1 MCLRHERTRPGLGCV
16 AASLARVKVG
26 IVVPYSWSFGGG
38 VVDHAEAQARALAE
52 VGIETRLLIG
62 NDPPGSFSRVLHPR
76 TGRPGPPPPGVIPLG
91 RSVIVPGNGALSNLV
106 LSPHAL
112 AQMRRALAR
121 ERFDLIHVHEPLA
134 PMLSPAA
141 LALWDG
147 PAVATF
153 HAAGNSS
160 WRRFAEPLWGFLL
173 GRIDL
178 RVAVSEQAR
187 LAAAPFAPGHYE
199 VIPNGVE
206 IPAGIDPG
214 GRADR
219 IVFAGRHDPRKG
231 LPVLLRAWPR
241 LRGSGLRLRVLGADP
256 LAVRLL
262 LARLRISEEGID
274 VLGFVSDEALTRGA
288 RRGEAPRRAVARQR
302 ELRHDDHAGLRL
314 RGSGRRLGHPGL
326 SRGPDRG
333 DGRSRPARRCRSPRR
348 DDRGPARGRAER
360 GSNEAAPRAS
370 VPMTE
375 YAWPL
380 LARRLADC
388 YERVLAKA
396 LGGKSPARLQHRRP
410 DEP

>member
-1 MCLRHERTRPGLGCV
+1 M
-16 AASLARVKVG
+16 KVG

-38 VVDHAEAQARALAE
+38 VVDHADAQVRALEA

-76 TGRPGPPPPGVIPLG
+76 EGRPGPPPPNVIPLG

-106 LSPHAL
+106 LSPRAVP
-112 AQMRRALAR
+112 QMRRVFAR
-121 ERFDLIHVHEPLA
+121 ERFDLVHVHEPLA

-147 PAVATF
+147 PLVATF

-187 LAAAPFAPGHYE
+187 LAASPYAPGHYE
-199 VIPNGVE
+199 VIPNGVD
-206 IPAGIDPG
+206 IPEGVHPG
-214 GRADR
+214 DRADR

-241 LRGSGLRLRVLGADP
+241 LRGSGIRLRVLGADP

-262 LARLRISEEGID
+262 LTRLRISEEGID
-274 VLGFVSDEALTRGA
+274 ILGFVDDDSMT
-288 RRGEAPRRAVARQR
+288 R
-302 ELRHDDHAGLRL
+302 ELASAKLL
-314 RGSGRRLGHPGL
+314 VAPSLGNESFGMTITRAFACATPVVASDIPGY
-326 SRGPDRG
+326 RDVVTEETG
-333 DGRSRPARRCRSPRR
+333 DLAPPADADALAEAIASLLA
-348 DDRGPARGRAER
+348 DEPARAER
-360 GSNEAAPRAS
+360 GRAARERAES
-370 VPMTE
+370 E

-380 LARRLADC
+380 LARRLAEC
-388 YERVLAKA
+388 YERVLVGP
-396 LGGKSPARLQHRRP
+396 LR
-410 DEP
+410 

>member
-1 MCLRHERTRPGLGCV
+1 M
-16 AASLARVKVG
+16 KVG

-38 VVDHAEAQARALAE
+38 VVDHAEAQARALAA
-52 VGIETRLLIG
+52 VGIETRVLIG

-76 TGRPGPPPPGVIPLG
+76 TGRPGPPPDRVIPLG
-91 RSVIVPGNGALSNLV
+91 RSVVVPGNGALSNLV
-106 LSPHAL
+106 LSPHAML
-112 AQMRRALAR
+112 QLRRALAR

-160 WRRFAEPLWGFLL
+160 WRRLAEPLWGFLL
-173 GRIDL
+173 DRIDL

-187 LAAAPFAPGHYE
+187 LAAAPYAPGRYE

-206 IPAGIDPG
+206 IPDEVDPG
-214 GRADR
+214 GRVQR

-241 LRGSGLRLRVLGADP
+241 LRGGGLRLRVLGADP

-262 LARLRISEEGID
+262 LARLRVSEEGID
-274 VLGFVSDEALTRGA
+274 VLGYVDDDTLTEELTAAKLLVAPSLGNESFGMTITRAFACAAPVVASDIPGYRDVVTEATGALVPPDDPEALADTIA
-288 RRGEAPRRAVARQR
+288 ALLADE
-302 ELRHDDHAGLRL
+302 
-314 RGSGRRLGHPGL
+314 
-326 SRGPDRG
+326 
-333 DGRSRPARRCRSPRR
+333 PARIQ
-348 DDRGPARGRAER
+348 RGRAARER
-360 GSNEAAPRAS
+360 A
-370 VPMTE
+370 MTE

-388 YERVLAKA
+388 YAGVLEER
-396 LGGKSPARLQHRRP
+396 
-410 DEP
+410 

>member
-1 MCLRHERTRPGLGCV
+1 M
-16 AASLARVKVG
+16 KVG

-38 VVDHAEAQARALAE
+38 VVDHADAQARALEA

-76 TGRPGPPPPGVIPLG
+76 EGRPGPPPPNVIPLG

-106 LSPHAL
+106 LSPRAVP
-112 AQMRRALAR
+112 QMRRVFAR
-121 ERFDLIHVHEPLA
+121 EHFDLVHVHEPLA

-147 PAVATF
+147 PLVATF

-187 LAAAPFAPGHYE
+187 LAASPYAPGHYE
-199 VIPNGVE
+199 VIPNGVD
-206 IPAGIDPG
+206 IPEGVHPG
-214 GRADR
+214 DRADR

-241 LRGSGLRLRVLGADP
+241 LRGSGIRLRVLGADP

-262 LARLRISEEGID
+262 LTRLRISEEGID
-274 VLGFVSDEALTRGA
+274 ILGFVDDDSMT
-288 RRGEAPRRAVARQR
+288 R
-302 ELRHDDHAGLRL
+302 ELASAKLL
-314 RGSGRRLGHPGL
+314 VAPSLGNESFGMTITRAFACATPVVASDIPGY
-326 SRGPDRG
+326 RDVVTEETG
-333 DGRSRPARRCRSPRR
+333 DLAPPGDADALAEAIASLLADEPA
-348 DDRGPARGRAER
+348 RAER
-360 GSNEAAPRAS
+360 GRAARERAES
-370 VPMTE
+370 E

-380 LARRLADC
+380 LARRLAEC
-388 YERVLAKA
+388 YERVLVGP
-396 LGGKSPARLQHRRP
+396 LR
-410 DEP
+410 

>member
-1 MCLRHERTRPGLGCV
+1 M
-16 AASLARVKVG
+16 KVG

-38 VVDHAEAQARALAE
+38 VVDHADAQARALEA

-62 NDPPGSFSRVLHPR
+62 HDPPGSFSRILHPR
-76 TGRPGPPPPGVIPLG
+76 QGRPGPPPSGVIPLG
-91 RSVIVPGNGALSNLV
+91 RSVVVPGNGALSNLV

-112 AQMRRALAR
+112 PQLRRALAR

-147 PAVATF
+147 PTVATF

-160 WRRFAEPLWGFLL
+160 WRRFAEPLWGVLL

-178 RVAVSEQAR
+178 RIAVSEQAR
-187 LAAAPFAPGHYE
+187 LAAAPYARGHYE

-206 IPAGIDPG
+206 IPDGIAPT

-241 LRGSGLRLRVLGADP
+241 LRGSGVRLRVLGAEP

-262 LARLRISEEGID
+262 LTRLRLSEEGID
-274 VLGFVSDEALTRGA
+274 VLGFVDDQTLTEEVAAAKLLVAPSLGNESFGMVITRAFACATPVVASDIPGYREIVTPETGALVTPDDPEALAETV
-288 RRGEAPRRAVARQR
+288 EALLAD
-302 ELRHDDHAGLRL
+302 E
-314 RGSGRRLGHPGL
+314 
-326 SRGPDRG
+326 
-333 DGRSRPARRCRSPRR
+333 PARIE
-348 DDRGPARGRAER
+348 RGRAARER
-360 GSNEAAPRAS
+360 GTR
-370 VPMTE
+370 E

-380 LARRLADC
+380 LARR
-388 YERVLAKA
+388 
-396 LGGKSPARLQHRRP
+396 
-410 DEP
+410 

>member
-1 MCLRHERTRPGLGCV
+1 
-16 AASLARVKVG
+16 VKVG

-38 VVDHAEAQARALAE
+38 VVDHAVAQARSLAA

-62 NDPPGSFSRVLHPR
+62 HDPPGSFSRILHPR
-76 TGRPGPPPPGVIPLG
+76 EGRPGPPPPGVIPLG

-106 LSPHAL
+106 LSPHAFTQL
-112 AQMRRALAR
+112 RRALGG

-147 PAVATF
+147 PTVATF
-153 HAAGNSS
+153 HAAGDSS
-160 WRRFAEPLWGFLL
+160 WRPFAEVLWGFLL

-187 LAAAPFAPGHYE
+187 LAAAPYAGGEFE

-206 IPAGIDPG
+206 IPDGIDPA

-231 LPVLLRAWPR
+231 LPVLLRAWVR
-241 LRGSGLRLRVLGADP
+241 LRDRGVRLRVLGADP

-262 LARLRISEEGID
+262 LARLRMSEEGID
-274 VLGFVSDEALTRGA
+274 LLGFVDDETLTEELAAAKLLVAPSLGNESFGMVITRAFACAAPVVASDIPGYREILSEETGALVPPDDPEALAGA
-288 RRGEAPRRAVARQR
+288 ISA
-302 ELRHDDHAGLRL
+302 L
-314 RGSGRRLGHPGL
+314 LG
-326 SRGPDRG
+326 DE
-333 DGRSRPARRCRSPRR
+333 PA
-348 DDRGPARGRAER
+348 RAER
-360 GSNEAAPRAS
+360 GRAARERA
-370 VPMTE
+370 VEE

-388 YERVLAKA
+388 YERVLA
-396 LGGKSPARLQHRRP
+396 G
-410 DEP
+410 

>member
-1 MCLRHERTRPGLGCV
+1 M
-16 AASLARVKVG
+16 KVG

-38 VVDHAEAQARALAE
+38 VVDHAEAQARALEAL
-52 VGIETRLLIG
+52 GIETRLLIG

-76 TGRPGPPPPGVIPLG
+76 TGRPGPPPARVIPLG
-91 RSVIVPGNGALSNLV
+91 RSVVVPGNGALSNLV
-106 LSPHAL
+106 LSPHAVPQL
-112 AQMRRALAR
+112 RGALAR
-121 ERFDLIHVHEPLA
+121 EGFDLIHVHEPLA

-153 HAAGNSS
+153 HAAGDST

-173 GRIDL
+173 DRLDL

-206 IPAGIDPG
+206 IPEGVEAGN
-214 GRADR
+214 RADR

-241 LRGSGLRLRVLGADP
+241 LRGGGVRLRVLGADP

-262 LARLRISEEGID
+262 LTRLRVSEEGID
-274 VLGFVSDEALTRGA
+274 VLGYVDDDTLTVELAAAKLLVAPSLGNESFGMTITRAFACAAPVVASDIPGYREVVTEETGSLVPPDDPEALA
-288 RRGEAPRRAVARQR
+288 DAIKA
-302 ELRHDDHAGLRL
+302 L
-314 RGSGRRLGHPGL
+314 LG
-326 SRGPDRG
+326 DE
-333 DGRSRPARRCRSPRR
+333 PARVE
-348 DDRGPARGRAER
+348 RGRAARER
-360 GSNEAAPRAS
+360 AE
-370 VPMTE
+370 TE

-380 LARRLADC
+380 LARRLAAC
-388 YERVLAKA
+388 YEQVLA
-396 LGGKSPARLQHRRP
+396 G
-410 DEP
+410 